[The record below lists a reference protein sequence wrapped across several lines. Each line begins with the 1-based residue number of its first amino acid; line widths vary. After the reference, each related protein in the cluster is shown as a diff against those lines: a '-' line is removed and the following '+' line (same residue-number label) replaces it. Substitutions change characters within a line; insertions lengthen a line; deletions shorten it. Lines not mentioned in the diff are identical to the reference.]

1 MFSTLIAAVDGR
13 QGGRDALLLGGP
25 PGGPRHHRPCGP
37 RRPARARGD
46 EAEALCAA
54 SSSATGVAAQ
64 AYVSTE
70 KPPARG
76 LHRAAVAL
84 DADLIVVGRAH
95 RGGPPGA
102 SSPGTTPARW
112 STEPSAPSRS
122 RRPPARQCPA
132 EPVVGVGYDGSA
144 ASRAAL
150 DWAAA
155 LARDLGARLRVV
167 SIAEREPDFSPST
180 LQGVNWA
187 GKPGP
192 REEKAR
198 RHADEAEARLTG
210 GVEAEVLIGAPH
222 EVLHDLSRELSVLVV
237 GSRGE
242 GAVGRT
248 LLGSVSDALVHSAS
262 CPVVVVGVPTGRRA
276 LIANT
281 APSTVGP

>member
-13 QGGRDALLLGGP
+13 QGGRDALLLAARLAGP
-25 PGGPRHHRPCGP
+25 GTTVHAVHVDDC
-37 RRPARARGD
+37 ARA
-46 EAEALCAA
+46 EAEALVRRELD
-54 SSSATGVAAQ
+54 STGVAAQ
-64 AYVSTE
+64 AYVTTE

-95 RGGPPGA
+95 RGPAGRIVAGDNARAVVHGA
-102 SSPGTTPARW
+102 GRPVAV
-112 STEPSAPSRS
+112 A
-122 RRPPARQCPA
+122 PPAGAPVPA
-132 EPVVGVGYDGSA
+132 EPVVGVGYDGST

-155 LARDLGARLRVV
+155 FARDLGARLRVV

-210 GVEAEVLIGAPH
+210 GVEAEVLIGTPH
-222 EVLHDLSRELSVLVV
+222 EVLHDLSQELSVLVV

-242 GAVGRT
+242 GAVGRA

>member
-13 QGGRDALLLGGP
+13 QGGRDALLLAGRLAGP
-25 PGGPRHHRPCGP
+25 GTTVHAVHVEAS
-37 RRPARARGD
+37 ARA
-46 EAEALCAA
+46 EAEALVRRELD
-54 SSSATGVAAQ
+54 ATGVAAQ

-76 LHRAAVAL
+76 LHRAAAAL

-95 RGGPPGA
+95 RGPAGRIVAGDNVRAVVHGAGCPVAVASPAGAPG
-102 SSPGTTPARW
+102 
-112 STEPSAPSRS
+112 
-122 RRPPARQCPA
+122 PA

-144 ASRAAL
+144 AGRAAL

-180 LQGVNWA
+180 LTGVNWV
-187 GKPGP
+187 GRPGP
-192 REEKAR
+192 REQQAR
-198 RHADEAEARLTG
+198 HHADEAEARLART
-210 GVEAEVLIGAPH
+210 VEAEVLIGVPH
-222 EVLHDLSRELSVLVV
+222 EVLQNLSRELSVLVV

-242 GAVGRT
+242 GALGRT
-248 LLGSVSDALVHSAS
+248 LLGSASDALVHSAS

-276 LIANT
+276 LIENS
-281 APSTVGP
+281 APSTVMP